1 MSIKKRAPKRASET
15 RKEQLMNYFGMIF
28 SFMLPGMAIGGMAA
42 TLINEAARKRRK
54 ARKHR

>member
-1 MSIKKRAPKRASET
+1 
-15 RKEQLMNYFGMIF
+15 MNYFGMIF

-54 ARKHR
+54 AIKHR